1 MRYLQE
7 CSDKF
12 MNASSASF
20 MPPMKGGCS
29 ANAINAVLCPYGR
42 VILYV
47 PGG

>member
-1 MRYLQE
+1 
-7 CSDKF
+7 
-12 MNASSASF
+12 

-47 PGG
+47 PRGEIVLHAAATPDKPGIS